1 MGTRLDLQTILSS
14 LQAGVSVYFQPPP
27 NVTMTYPAIVYNRDY
42 QAVEFADNVPY
53 SRKVRWQITVIDSD
67 PDSAIP
73 DKVAELPLTRYVRH
87 FTTEGLNHDIY
98 DVYF

>member
-1 MGTRLDLQTILSS
+1 M
-14 LQAGVSVYFQPPP
+14 V
-27 NVTMTYPAIVYNRDY
+27 YPAIVYNRDY
-42 QAVEFADNVPY
+42 QDVDFADNKPY
-53 SRKVRWQITVIDSD
+53 YRRIRYQVTVIDAN

-73 DKVAELPLTRYVRH
+73 DKVAELPRTKYVRH